1 MESYIDE
8 DFSIKI
14 EDGIV
19 FIVFLREHADF
30 DFVDKGVKKRIEMT
44 EGKPY
49 PIITDMRKIKSA
61 SREARI
67 RISEPD
73 AGVGCPAVAVI
84 VNSKL
89 QKVMYNLYNAIFR
102 APSPCRLFTERKDA
116 IEWVQQFKQSN
127 N

>member
-1 MESYIDE
+1 MENYVDE

-19 FIVFLREHADF
+19 FIVFFREHADF
-30 DFVDKGVKKRIEMT
+30 GFVDKGVKKRIEMT
-44 EGKPY
+44 EGRPY

-61 SREARI
+61 TREARI
-67 RISEPD
+67 RISEAD
-73 AGVGCPAVAVI
+73 AGAGCPAVAVI

-102 APSPCRLFTERKDA
+102 APAPCRLFTERKDA
-116 IEWVQQFKQSN
+116 LEWIQQFKHIHN
-127 N
+127 